1 VFKGQRLRSV
11 RRKFIAGALMERAL
25 VIIFRGG
32 QRTMTTAVA
41 DRREPRASGI
51 LGSVQADVT
60 LSFCKWATVSGN
72 VTARGVMC
80 CLVVTLLIVAR
91 VHAQAPQ
98 LAPEDAPI
106 ARWEIPVTVVGIATA
121 LTASA
126 LLNPANCRWCE
137 RTPAGGDAVNAL
149 DRSARDTLLWSEAN
163 IGKADALGYVTV
175 YAPFALAL
183 VHRDLDKRGILT
195 VVESLTATSFIAQT
209 VKVATARERPS
220 FHYQSPASMERPK
233 DRNTSFV
240 SEHSAEAFAL
250 LASTTRATAARH
262 RPTMWLWIAG
272 VPLAAATGYFR
283 IAADRHYLT
292 DVLAGAGVGLS
303 VGYGVPALNP
313 PRSGKRPAVTPSVQA
328 HGGQVMATWVW

>member
-1 VFKGQRLRSV
+1 
-11 RRKFIAGALMERAL
+11 MERAL

-98 LAPEDAPI
+98 LAPENAPI
-106 ARWEIPVTVVGIATA
+106 ARWEIPV
-121 LTASA
+121 
-126 LLNPANCRWCE
+126 
-137 RTPAGGDAVNAL
+137 
-149 DRSARDTLLWSEAN
+149 
-163 IGKADALGYVTV
+163 
-175 YAPFALAL
+175 
-183 VHRDLDKRGILT
+183 
-195 VVESLTATSFIAQT
+195 
-209 VKVATARERPS
+209 
-220 FHYQSPASMERPK
+220 
-233 DRNTSFV
+233 
-240 SEHSAEAFAL
+240 
-250 LASTTRATAARH
+250 ASTTRATAARH
-262 RPTMWLWIAG
+262 RPRMWLWIAG
-272 VPLAAATGYFR
+272 VSLAAATGYFR

-292 DVLAGAGVGLS
+292 DVLASAGVGLS

-328 HGGQVMATWVW
+328 HGGQVMATWVC